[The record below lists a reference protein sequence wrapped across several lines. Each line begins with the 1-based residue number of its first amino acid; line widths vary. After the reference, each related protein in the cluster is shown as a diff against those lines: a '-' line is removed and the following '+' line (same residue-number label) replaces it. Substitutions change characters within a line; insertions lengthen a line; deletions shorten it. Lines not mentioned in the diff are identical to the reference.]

1 MTAARHSVSPIIRTA
16 VSRLSVRTAVKTA
29 VMTTAMIAT
38 MTAAMTAAMAAAMT
52 AVKNALHGIHA
63 LNMLAISWIVAREPR
78 HATPGDAAKPVE
90 ASVIIIAVIFA
101 KSISVSQTAL
111 VAGTMKTAVY
121 HQSGRTA
128 ATPNTRVV
136 TGPVP
141 S

>member
-63 LNMLAISWIVAREPR
+63 LNMLAI
-78 HATPGDAAKPVE
+78 
-90 ASVIIIAVIFA
+90 FA